1 MVTDDSEAVRTS
13 RLDPMNRAVFVLE
26 EGDGPIVATA
36 IHEGHALR
44 PEVARLIALDE
55 STRLREEDPSTAP
68 LARVAP
74 TRLIALRSRFEV
86 DLNRPR
92 ERAVYRVPA
101 DAWGLEV
108 WRGPPP
114 DDLVARS
121 LAGFDSFYATLE
133 GVLRE
138 REQRHGRFV
147 VLDVH
152 SYNYRREEGTDAA
165 ADRADNPD
173 VNVGT
178 GTVDRARWGTL
189 IDRFCA
195 DLRAVDLSG
204 SRLDVRE
211 NVKFQGG
218 AMAAWVHRT
227 FPVTGCA
234 LALEF
239 KKTFIDEW
247 NGRVDD
253 ERLAA
258 LAGALAATL
267 PGLNESLRP

>member
-1 MVTDDSEAVRTS
+1 MSD
-13 RLDPMNRAVFVLE
+13 AVFVLE
-26 EGDGPIVATA
+26 KGDGPIVATA
-36 IHEGHALR
+36 IHAGHALH
-44 PEVARLIALDE
+44 PEIAALIALDE
-55 STRLREEDPSTAP
+55 ATRLREEDPFTAE

-108 WRGPPP
+108 WRRPPP

-121 LAGFDSFYATLE
+121 LAGFDAFYAALE

-147 VLDVH
+147 VLDIH
-152 SYNYRREEGTDAA
+152 SYNHRREGLTGPA
-165 ADRADNPD
+165 ADPADNPEI
-173 VNVGT
+173 NVGT
-178 GTVDRARWGTL
+178 GTVDRSRWGGL

-195 DLRAVDLSG
+195 DLRGLDAG
-204 SRLDVRE
+204 GRRIDVRE

-218 AMAAWVHRT
+218 AMSAWVHRT
-227 FPVTGCA
+227 FPTTGCA
-234 LALEF
+234 LALEI
-239 KKTFIDEW
+239 KKSFMDEW
-247 NGRVDD
+247 SGRVDD
-253 ERLAA
+253 EQLAA
-258 LAGALAATL
+258 LSRALAATL
-267 PGLNESLRP
+267 PGLVESLCA

>member
-1 MVTDDSEAVRTS
+1 
-13 RLDPMNRAVFVLE
+13 L
-26 EGDGPIVATA
+26 
-36 IHEGHALR
+36 
-44 PEVARLIALDE
+44 
-55 STRLREEDPSTAP
+55 
-68 LARVAP
+68 AP

-92 ERAVYRVPA
+92 ERAVYRGPA

-108 WRGPPP
+108 WRRPPP

-121 LAGFDSFYATLE
+121 LAGFDAFYAALE

-152 SYNYRREEGTDAA
+152 SYNHRREGVAGPA
-165 ADRADNPD
+165 ADSADNPEI
-173 VNVGT
+173 NVGT
-178 GTVDRARWGTL
+178 GTIDRSRWGRL

-195 DLRAVDLSG
+195 DLRALDLG
-204 SRLDVRE
+204 GRRLDVRE

-218 AMAAWVHRT
+218 AMSAWVHRT
-227 FPVTGCA
+227 FPTTGCA

-239 KKTFIDEW
+239 KKSFMDEW
-247 NGRVDD
+247 SGRVDD
-253 ERLAA
+253 EQLAA
-258 LAGALAATL
+258 LSRALAATL
-267 PGLNESLRP
+267 PGLVESLGA